1 MTVGAERHRVR
12 QPQLAALAR
21 CTQRLQA
28 PQEALQP
35 LDAREVAGV
44 FTRMMEGLA
53 AVGAERKPV
62 IIDAT
67 YLAPAPVASSHIAM
81 TLTSVGCGY
90 SGSL

>member
-1 MTVGAERHRVR
+1 MFVNRNGLRWRGAPSAYRPHKKLYNRWTR
-12 QPQLAALAR
+12 
-21 CTQRLQA
+21 
-28 PQEALQP
+28 
-35 LDAREVAGV
+35 REVAGV

-53 AVGAERKPV
+53 AVGAEREPV

-81 TLTSVGCGY
+81 TLTSVECGY